1 VTVGLCPVC
10 AARPPPHAVVCPNDN
25 TVLVSADADPLVGT
39 VVSGWRV
46 LRRIGLGG
54 MGAVYE
60 VLEDTIAKRAALKV
74 VHPHLSLDPK
84 LPTLLAEARAVNAI
98 GDEGIV
104 DVYGFGT
111 LPDGRSWLVMELL
124 EGELLETQLH
134 REGKLTLLEAI
145 DVVVPIFQALEAAH
159 AAGFVH
165 RDLKPAN
172 VFIVKRSNRAPFPK
186 LLDFGIAQR
195 IKVGAPDALGTA
207 GYVSPEQAANVNVG
221 AKADLYS
228 MGCLFYE
235 LVTGRL
241 PFVDRDWNE
250 VLRQHREAPRPSLKA
265 VVKGT
270 PESLETLFKSL
281 LAVEPLRRP
290 PSAAAVRT
298 ALLQVRA
305 ELTGEARSTV
315 TPRRSVLPVVAVGLA
330 LAAAVT
336 AVVLRP
342 PEMSGT
348 VAPTPVVDPV
358 AAAAASTAAEVQA
371 ALTGPRDLAVDRLL
385 AAKKAFPS
393 RPEWVAL
400 TGQLEASLRLDVEGA
415 LKKDD
420 AEAATRALTLMEQL
434 GTLEPTDPLRAR
446 VDRTSF
452 ALHNGMVHVGDVF
465 IDKYEHPNRE
475 GQLPTTEVD
484 YAGAVQLCE
493 RAGKHLCTEQEWERA
508 CRGQAALAY
517 PWGDKLDKE
526 RCVTRGKGVKGPAKS
541 GAKPRCVGPAGV
553 FDLTGNVAEW
563 TSSPLREGAEQRV
576 IRGGSFAQSDAQL
589 SCTAR
594 DYQLPGLG
602 GSKHLG
608 LRCCK

>member
-1 VTVGLCPVC
+1 M
-10 AARPPPHAVVCPNDN
+10 VCPNDN

-39 VVSGWRV
+39 VVGGWRV

-60 VLEDTIAKRAALKV
+60 VLEETIAKRAALKV

-134 REGKLTLLEAI
+134 RDGKLTLVEAI
-145 DVVVPIFQALEAAH
+145 DVVVPILQALEAAH

-172 VFIVKRSNRAPFPK
+172 VFIVKRGNRPPFPK

-207 GYVSPEQAANVNVG
+207 GYVAPEQASNVNVG

-228 MGCLFYE
+228 MGCMFYE

-250 VLRQHREAPRPSLKA
+250 VLRMHRESPRPSLKA

-270 PESLETLFKSL
+270 PDALEALFKSL

-298 ALLQVRA
+298 TLLQVRA
-305 ELTGEARSTV
+305 ELLGEAKPV
-315 TPRRSVLPVVAVGLA
+315 AAPPRRSMLPFIIAGLA
-330 LAAAVT
+330 LGLAATGVAV
-336 AVVLRP
+336 ALRP
-342 PEMSGT
+342 PELGGT
-348 VAPTPVVDPV
+348 SALPPVDPV
-358 AAAAASTAAEVQA
+358 AAAASSTADEVKA
-371 ALTGPRDLAVDRLL
+371 ALSGPHEQAVDRLL
-385 AAKKAFPS
+385 AAAKAFPS

-400 TGQLEASLRLDVEGA
+400 TGQLGASLRLDAETA

-420 AEAATRALTLMEQL
+420 AEAATRALALLDKL
-434 GTLEPTDPLRAR
+434 GALEPKDALRAQ

-493 RAGKHLCTEQEWERA
+493 RAGKRLCTEQEWERA
-508 CRGQAALAY
+508 CRGQAGLAF
-517 PWGDKLDKE
+517 PWGDKLEKD
-526 RCVTRGKGVKGPAKS
+526 RCVTRTKGVKGASKS
-541 GAKPRCVGPAGV
+541 GAKARCVGPAGV

-563 TSSPLREGAEQRV
+563 TSSPLRDGAEQRV

-608 LRCCK
+608 LRCCR